1 MTSPT
6 ALTAPA
12 AGPAAAASPY
22 AGVLADDLLAAR
34 AYPII
39 GDCCP
44 VNLDANEAP
53 CAPPGPVRERI
64 AAALAAVELN
74 RYPDPAADRLR
85 AALARRLGV
94 GDDQLLLGVGSDE
107 LIQLLLIATRGQGG
121 GVVVPAPTF
130 PMYRLT
136 GRALGHTVTEV
147 PLDPDTLQLDRAAML
162 AAIERLRPVA
172 VFLASPNNPTGARFR
187 DADLEAIV
195 EAAPGLVVIDEAYA
209 EFAGTTWI
217 PRVARHPRLVILR
230 TFSKIGLA
238 AIRLGY
244 LVAQPALVAELNKL
258 RLPYNLN
265 SLTQAAALAVL
276 EDPAFLDAQ
285 AAAVVAERV
294 RLAARL
300 EALPGILRVF
310 PSDANFLFCR
320 VREPQAAYEGL
331 KARGVLVKLIPPTLL
346 ASAAP
351 PPGDSRGHALPP
363 AAGETGAPAAPRSAG
378 CAGEIPGG
386 LRITIGT
393 PAEHDALVAALREV
407 L

>member
-1 MTSPT
+1 MTTPTVSAPDVPT
-6 ALTAPA
+6 APNTPDVLATSSVAGAPDA
-12 AGPAAAASPY
+12 EGSPY

-39 GDCCP
+39 GESCP

-53 CAPPGPVRERI
+53 YAPPEPVRQRI

-74 RYPDPAADRLR
+74 RYPDPGADRLR

-107 LIQLLLIATRGQGG
+107 LIQALLIATRGQRG
-121 GVVVPAPTF
+121 GVVIPVPTF

-136 GRALGHTVTEV
+136 GRALGHAVTEV

-162 AAIERLRPVA
+162 AAIERQQPVV
-172 VFLASPNNPTGARFR
+172 VFFASPNNPTGARFR
-187 DADLEAIV
+187 DTDLEAV
-195 EAAPGLVVIDEAYA
+195 LQAAPGLVVIDEAYA
-209 EFAGTTWI
+209 EFAGTTWV
-217 PRVARHPRLVILR
+217 PRVARHPRMVILR

-244 LVAQPALVAELNKL
+244 LVAQPRLIAELNKV

-285 AAAVVAERV
+285 VAAVVAERR

-300 EALPGILRVF
+300 EELPGILRVF

-320 VREPQAAYEGL
+320 VREPRAAYEGL
-331 KARGVLVKLIPPTLL
+331 KARGVLVKLIPPVEDRL
-346 ASAAP
+346 
-351 PPGDSRGHALPP
+351 
-363 AAGETGAPAAPRSAG
+363 
-378 CAGEIPGG
+378 PGG

-393 PAEHDALVAALREV
+393 PAEHDTLVSALREV